1 MALLKFIRHNGLTL
15 YSSFSNGFINVSLF
29 DFQPCTWNGKLTF
42 GGLLLRRV
50 LHRESLKIELFPG
63 ISLLNLHGSYGEWLL
78 ILECALVI

>member
-42 GGLLLRRV
+42 GGLLLMKARCGLALSKGIRV
-50 LHRESLKIELFPG
+50 
-63 ISLLNLHGSYGEWLL
+63 
-78 ILECALVI
+78 C